1 MNQMDEWYKIEDGK
15 AVIELRAP
23 LLRNLFD
30 ERDPAPFRERDL
42 DDDAAEY
49 IVSAAQDIHP
59 KKLGKLRIIVN
70 DPQLEERRALAIA
83 AIHDYFE
90 YHVDLTKRKR
100 RNAFDIGIR
109 SLLIGLA
116 FLSVSIIVSKT
127 VSENVDDAFWR
138 LLLKEGLLLTGWV
151 SMWKPINFFLYEW
164 WPIRDLINIYEKLRT
179 IDIQIVSKE

>member
-1 MNQMDEWYKIEDGK
+1 MNQMEEWYKLEDGK

-30 ERDPAPFRERDL
+30 ERDPAPFRDRDL
-42 DDDAAEY
+42 DDDAVEY

-70 DPQLEERRALAIA
+70 DPQLEERRALAID

-100 RNAFDIGIR
+100 RNTFDIGIR
-109 SLLIGLA
+109 SLLIGLVILVCIDHCFKNRIRKRRRCLLEA
-116 FLSVSIIVSKT
+116 PFKRGPIINWMGIYVETHK
-127 VSENVDDAFWR
+127 
-138 LLLKEGLLLTGWV
+138 LL
-151 SMWKPINFFLYEW
+151 P
-164 WPIRDLINIYEKLRT
+164 LRMVA
-179 IDIQIVSKE
+179 D